1 MIPYFQAMP
10 IFDYQCRGCGREF
23 ELLVL
28 KGGVAACPAC
38 QSQDLEQLLS
48 GFAVSTEA
56 MTRARVKAA
65 RRQYAASSN
74 YKDQKVAEAE
84 EVREHSPQYFS
95 EKKK

>member
-1 MIPYFQAMP
+1 MP
-10 IFDYQCRGCGREF
+10 IYDYQCRACGNEF

-28 KGGVAACPAC
+28 KGGVAECPAC

-65 RRQYAASSN
+65 RHQYNTSSN
-74 YKDQKVAEAE
+74 YKDKKIAEAE

-95 EKKK
+95 EKRK